1 VKYDILSLSNKY
13 NVKGLKYMTFGEKIA
28 KLRKEINYTQEQL
41 ADILNVSR
49 QSVSKW
55 ESNTSYPET
64 DKLICLARLF
74 KCSTDYLLKD
84 ECVNKNGVTSTSNAT
99 AKSGLF
105 TTQKIIG
112 YILLPVS
119 LIAGILIFLLAESEE
134 VLFVLLPVVLSIL
147 VCSLICLFVEQK
159 AGYWCVWAVFAP
171 ITLLTPF
178 IVGLSFLNGLNFV
191 ILCFYAIMFFVAE
204 KLFIDKEIL
213 TNSKKN
219 RFVIICWVVLISL
232 RIFSYISIKTTVIS
246 SAVGFL
252 PYSLLN
258 LLMYIGV
265 AVLMTYT
272 ICYINNLKQ
281 NKH

>member
-1 VKYDILSLSNKY
+1 
-13 NVKGLKYMTFGEKIA
+13 MTFGEKLS
-28 KLRKEINYTQEQL
+28 KLRKENNYTQEQL
-41 ADILNVSR
+41 ADILGVSR

-55 ESNTSYPET
+55 ESNMAYPET
-64 DKLICLARLF
+64 EKLIFLAKLF
-74 KCSTDYLLKD
+74 RCSTDYLLND
-84 ECVNKNGVTSTSNAT
+84 ECVSKNGVTSTNSTT

-105 TTQKIIG
+105 TTQKVIG
-112 YILLPVS
+112 YILLTVS
-119 LIAGILIFLLAESEE
+119 LIAGILVSLLSESDEE
-134 VLFVLLPVVLSIL
+134 LFILLPVVLSIL
-147 VCSLICLFVEQK
+147 ACSLICLFVEQK

-171 ITLLTPF
+171 ITLMTPF

-219 RFVIICWVVLISL
+219 RFVIIYWVVLISL
-232 RIFSYISIKTTVIS
+232 RIFSYISIKTTAIS